1 MFYETEIK
9 NKELISRLKCGMFT
23 VSYGHIYFANKV
35 IKIRYDLIKQS
46 NKKGVQMLEKNAFD
60 FYDNLLDL
68 DN

>member
-23 VSYGHIYFANKV
+23 VLYGHIYFANKV

-46 NKKGVQMLEKNAFD
+46 NKKGLQVLEKDAFD

-68 DN
+68 EN